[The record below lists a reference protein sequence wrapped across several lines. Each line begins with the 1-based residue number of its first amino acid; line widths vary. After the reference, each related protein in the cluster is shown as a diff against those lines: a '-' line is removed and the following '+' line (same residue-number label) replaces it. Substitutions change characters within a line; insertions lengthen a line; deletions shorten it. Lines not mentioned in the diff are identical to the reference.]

1 MWKILFT
8 IWKILFETL
17 LWGCNEDCTRLYS
30 LLHNPL
36 CRSNTTTSVQQE
48 YNSLCNIT
56 TARSTVQE
64 GATNV
69 HIIQNPVCREA
80 LVQRAGP
87 LCRRRHA
94 ILLLRQLLP
103 TPVAAWQHLLKSSS
117 IHKSMHTQLHS
128 TTHIAHSYIAQH
140 KQHIG
145 VLA

>member
-1 MWKILFT
+1 MSSVILTIQQILFDMWKILFA

-69 HIIQNPVCREA
+69 HIVHWTLFSDTKSCLQRSTSTTGSSTRQEA
-80 LVQRAGP
+80 AICVYYTLRAYY
-87 LCRRRHA
+87 
-94 ILLLRQLLP
+94 
-103 TPVAAWQHLLKSSS
+103 
-117 IHKSMHTQLHS
+117 IHKYSLLYTLN
-128 TTHIAHSYIAQH
+128 TLYTLYTI
-140 KQHIG
+140 
-145 VLA
+145 L